1 MELSLAIPNL
11 ADVRA
16 FYPEHYLQFFLLG
29 NRPADYKV
37 AVLIDAFMRL
47 VQASLH
53 QYETGRCQIETYWNT
68 HDRIAMSHLILGSS
82 YFESCLTNVHRAIG
96 HMRKLKGREDIP
108 SAVKAALPK
117 RLIFIEEDAAKR
129 IQDLRD
135 TIQHFDEHV
144 MDGRVPEGTFVA
156 LMLTGPVTTTKEG
169 KELKTVD
176 RVSIGN
182 HELMLQHL
190 AQWLREM
197 ARCSEAISK
206 VRYASGAN

>member
-1 MELSLAIPNL
+1 MPSLTLRDSPLRIRPHGAVPCHSQPSRRARILPGALSS
-11 ADVRA
+11 V
-16 FYPEHYLQFFLLG
+16 FFLG

-53 QYETGRCQIETYWNT
+53 QYETGCRHIETYYNT

-117 RLIFIEEDAAKR
+117 CLVFIEEDAAKR

-135 TIQHFDEHV
+135 TIQHFDEQV
-144 MDGRVPEGTFVA
+144 MDGKVPEA
-156 LMLTGPVTTTKEG
+156 P
-169 KELKTVD
+169 
-176 RVSIGN
+176 S
-182 HELMLQHL
+182 
-190 AQWLREM
+190 LR
-197 ARCSEAISK
+197 
-206 VRYASGAN
+206 